1 VSESLFTTTVVPVY
15 GAVMVEHGKG
25 HPDRLPKGEQPI
37 TEVEADRLDEDG
49 RHAGRLVL
57 TPDRI
62 YFFDDE
68 HGGGSHDDVIDHT
81 LFQSAEVTGDDT
93 VGTLALT
100 WSDRGAVYEGD
111 TLELRAFKEAIDDQL
126 NP

>member
-1 VSESLFTTTVVPVY
+1 
-15 GAVMVEHGKG
+15 MVEHGKG
-25 HPDRLPKGEQPI
+25 HPDRLPRGEEPI
-37 TEVEADRLDEDG
+37 AEVAADRLDEDG
-49 RHAGRLVL
+49 RHAGRLIL

-68 HGGGSHDDVIDHT
+68 HHSGGHDDVIDHDR
-81 LFQSAEVTGDDT
+81 FQGAEVTGDDT

-100 WSDRGAVYEGD
+100 WSDQGKVYEGD
-111 TLELRAFKEAIDDQL
+111 TVALRAFKVAIDDQL

>member
-1 VSESLFTTTVVPVY
+1 
-15 GAVMVEHGKG
+15 MVEHGKG

-37 TEVEADRLDEDG
+37 AEVGADRLDEEG

-57 TPDRI
+57 TPKRI

-68 HGGGSHDDVIDHT
+68 HHNGSHDDVIDHSR
-81 LFQSAEVTGDDT
+81 FQGAEVTGDDT

-100 WSDRGAVYEGD
+100 WSDRGTIYEGD
-111 TLELRAFKEAIDDQL
+111 TLELKAFAAAIDAQL

>member
-1 VSESLFTTTVVPVY
+1 
-15 GAVMVEHGKG
+15 MVEHSKQ
-25 HPDRLPKGEQPI
+25 HPDRLPAGEEPI
-37 TEVEADRLDEDG
+37 AEVDADRLDEDG
-49 RHAGRLVL
+49 RHAGRLIL

-68 HGGGSHDDVIDHT
+68 HRGGSHDDVIDHT
-81 LFQSAEVTGDDT
+81 DFESAEVTGDDT

-100 WSDRGAVYEGD
+100 WSDGGTVYEGD
-111 TLELRAFKEAIDDQL
+111 TLALRAFKVAIDEQL